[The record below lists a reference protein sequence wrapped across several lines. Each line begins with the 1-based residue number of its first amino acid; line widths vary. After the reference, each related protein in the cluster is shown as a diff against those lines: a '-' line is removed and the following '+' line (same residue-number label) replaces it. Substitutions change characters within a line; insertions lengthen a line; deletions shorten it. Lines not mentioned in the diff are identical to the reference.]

1 MREGCEG
8 RVTVG
13 EAWCRRLCRGG
24 VGCVGEVGRGG
35 GCWHCGVCGGGEVT
49 GDGRLG
55 SDLLGRL

>member
-1 MREGCEG
+1 MLGGDGGGGGGVCVREGCEG

-35 GCWHCGVCGGGEVT
+35 GCWHCGVCVNKEI
-49 GDGRLG
+49 
-55 SDLLGRL
+55 